1 MLIWEIVRVAL
12 DAIRSNKLRSFLT
25 MLGIIIGIAA
35 VITMVA
41 LGQGAQKA
49 VEAQIASL
57 GTNVLTVR
65 PGQGWFHG
73 VRSGDARLTMDD
85 ATLLQREGPEGLKVA
100 PQMENSS
107 QVQYQHTNA
116 NMRVVGTTPDYPI
129 INHYDVGLGRF
140 FSDKENEGRRRVVV
154 LGGAVPEV
162 LNSSASQLLG
172 QQVSIGNVPFDV
184 IGVLQEKGSTG
195 FFNED
200 EQIYIPITTARFRV
214 MGSDRIRSIDVE
226 APETM
231 SQPVAMMDLEEI
243 LRRAHKLRPGQ
254 DNDFWISDRAQLLGT
269 RQETTQ
275 AFTYLL
281 AGIALVS
288 LLVGGI
294 GIMNIML
301 VSVTERTREI
311 GLRKALGATR
321 KAVLTQF
328 LLEALVLCLAGGILG
343 IALGGGGAAIL
354 SSAAGWNVDV
364 SAGAIGL
371 AVVFSLTIGLF
382 FGLWPARRAARL
394 EPIVA
399 LRHE

>member
-49 VEAQIASL
+49 VEEQIASL

-65 PGQGWFHG
+65 AGQGWFHG

-85 ATLLQREGPEGLKVA
+85 ADLLARGGPEGLLVA
-100 PQMENSS
+100 PQMESNY
-107 QVQYQHTNA
+107 QVQFGHSNA
-116 NMRVVGTTPDYPI
+116 SMRIVGTTPDYVSV
-129 INHYDVGLGRF
+129 NHYESEIGRF
-140 FSDKENEGRRRVVV
+140 FDSKENEGRRRVVV

-162 LNSSASQLLG
+162 LNSKASQLLG
-172 QQVSIGNVPFDV
+172 KQITIRNVPFEV
-184 IGVLQEKGSTG
+184 VGILKEKGGSG

-200 EQIYIPITTARFRV
+200 EQLYIPITTARFRV
-214 MGSDRIRSIDVE
+214 FGSDRIRSIDVE
-226 APETM
+226 VPEAM
-231 SQPVAMMDLEEI
+231 SQPIAMMNLEEL

-254 DNDFWISDRAQLLGT
+254 DNDFWISSRAQLLGT

-275 AFTYLL
+275 TFTYLL

-321 KAVLTQF
+321 RAVLTQF
-328 LLEALVLCLAGGILG
+328 LLEALVLCLVGGLVGITVGAGG
-343 IALGGGGAAIL
+343 ASIL

-364 SAGAIGL
+364 SAEAVGL
-371 AVVFSLTIGLF
+371 AVIFSVTIGLF
-382 FGLWPARRAARL
+382 FGMWPARRAARL

>member
-57 GTNVLTVR
+57 GTNVLTIR

-73 VRSGDARLTMDD
+73 VRSGSARLTMDD
-85 ATLLQREGPEGLKVA
+85 AAMLKSDGPEGLEVA
-100 PQMENSS
+100 PQMETSA
-107 QVQYQHTNA
+107 QVQFGHTNA
-116 NMRVVGTTPDYPI
+116 NTRIVGTTADFPVI
-129 INHYDVGLGRF
+129 SHYDLDLGRF
-140 FSDKENEGRRRVVV
+140 FNDKENEGRRRVVV
-154 LGGAVPEV
+154 LGGAAPAV
-162 LNSSASQLLG
+162 LNSTASQLLG
-172 QQVSIGNVPFDV
+172 QQITIKNVPFQV
-184 IGVLQEKGSTG
+184 VGILKSKGGGG

-214 MGSDRIRSIDVE
+214 MGTDWINSIDVQ
-226 APETM
+226 APASM
-231 SQPVAMMDLEEI
+231 PQAVAMMDMEEV

-254 DNDFWISDRAQLLGT
+254 DNDFRIYDRAQLMGT
-269 RQETTQ
+269 QQETTQ
-275 AFTYLL
+275 TFTYLL
-281 AGIALVS
+281 AGIAMVS

-321 KAVLTQF
+321 RAVLTQF
-328 LLEALVLCLAGGILG
+328 LLEALVLCMAGGILG

-364 SAGAIGL
+364 SAEAIGL
-371 AVVFSLTIGLF
+371 AVIFSLTIGLF
-382 FGLWPARRAARL
+382 FGMWPARRAARL

>member
-57 GTNVLTVR
+57 GTNVLTIR

-73 VRSGDARLTMDD
+73 VRSGNARLTLDD
-85 ATLLQREGPEGLKVA
+85 VELLEREGPEGMQVA

-107 QVQYQHTNA
+107 QVQAGHTNA
-116 NMRVVGTTPDYPI
+116 NMRIVGTTSDYPS
-129 INHYDVGLGRF
+129 INHYDLDLGRF
-140 FSDKENEGRRRVVV
+140 FNDKENEGRRRVVV
-154 LGGAVPEV
+154 LGGDVPGV
-162 LNSSASQLLG
+162 LNTTASQLLG
-172 QQVSIGNVPFDV
+172 QQISIANVPFDV
-184 IGVLQEKGSTG
+184 VGILKSKGGTG

-200 EQIYIPITTARFRV
+200 EQLYIPITTARFRV
-214 MGSDRIRSIDVE
+214 MGTDRINSIDVE

-231 SQPVAMMDLEEI
+231 SQPVAMMDLEEV

-275 AFTYLL
+275 TFTYLL

-321 KAVLTQF
+321 RAVLTQF
-328 LLEALVLCLAGGILG
+328 LLEALVLCLAGGVLG

-354 SSAAGWNVDV
+354 SSAAGWNIDV
-364 SAGAIGL
+364 SPEAIGL
-371 AVVFSLTIGLF
+371 AVLFSLTIGLF